1 MAKLFPQLVSS
12 LAVLLLLR
20 QFGHVVCQSTNSSDS
35 PLLPEGEAKALDGL
49 MTTLGWYTSQQF
61 SGSPCDNNF
70 LGITCNCTYES
81 RAVCHVTGLDLS
93 NNRLHGSIPD
103 VTTGNLPSLRYLNLM
118 FNMLS
123 GQIPEELGNLSSL
136 RYMALG
142 FNGLTGQL
150 PPELGRLRSLYVLG
164 LNSNKLSGKLPENY
178 ANFVGLQ
185 QFVAGNRLTGQIPR
199 FIAKWTELYYLSLSG
214 NDFEGELPLE
224 LLFNMSYLEYLFVS
238 DEQYWKRLRKTR
250 KQGVIWNGICGRITE
265 RQRWLSKG
273 ERAGSR
279 FSRGVVLS
287 VDLEGLVRVC
297 GGWSVKAGDGAVGSA
312 VDVVAGGRMGLG
324 SVRGRGDLVR
334 WAVEKEKENLK
345 QPARGES
352 QGERFCPL
360 LVLASWRLVQEG
372 RVIRN
377 CSISGEIPPYIGD
390 WSSLKYLDLSF
401 NSLTGGIPDS
411 MKKLNLSKMFL
422 TGNMLN
428 GTVHSWVPRTIEDKA
443 DLSYNNFE
451 IPRDGPKKGEGKLN
465 IEPNRNS
472 IRDLTDKCRGKPK
485 YDSLYINC
493 GGGETVVDGKVF
505 EADSA
510 TLNYHLARRENWAYS
525 CSGDFGSK
533 TYDSS
538 DYIKNVDCGDCD
550 PAETQLYNSSRL
562 CPLSLTYYGFCL
574 FQGNYTVKLYFAET
588 VYQNDKDYSNLGKR
602 VFDVYIQGKR
612 ELTDFNIK
620 ENATGTNKTWTAS
633 FTAYVGDDHLLNIHL
648 FWAGKGFF
656 QVPGSSYR
664 STAALSLNGPLV
676 SGISVTANFKVGG
689 KGLSPSQ
696 IAGITA
702 GSVFAPLLLLAFMW
716 KMGWLR
722 KSELDEITIEVQGKS
737 FTLKQIIDATRKFSP
752 KMEIGRGRFGIVY
765 KAEVPNEIKLAVKKI
780 SPQSKQHGKDEL
792 QREIFNLKSLH
803 HENLVQLLD
812 GYSIKDLHL
821 LVYDY
826 MHKGS
831 LHHALFEPN
840 STTKLDWKARFA
852 ICLGIARGLRYLHE
866 EKRFKIVHGNI
877 KPSNIMLDNSLT
889 AKLSDFGLAML
900 CDEEDPFM
908 AIKAKGSRVYM
919 APEYSMG
926 KAITVKAD
934 VYSFG
939 IVLLEIVSGKVSADY
954 TPNQEAEFLLDKA
967 GVLNDKGRILD
978 LVDKKL
984 ASSYNRKQAL
994 TVLLLAMKCV
1004 NLSPTLRP
1012 KISEVVSVLEGEK
1025 RIDEISEGDDTPST
1039 NIGGLCGA
1047 CSRVLE
1053 IEPTS

>member
-1 MAKLFPQLVSS
+1 MKSVKQQIYMTCLNCLKM
-12 LAVLLLLR
+12 
-20 QFGHVVCQSTNSSDS
+20 
-35 PLLPEGEAKALDGL
+35 KALDDL
-49 MTTLGWYTSQQF
+49 LKTLEWGFHPNISRSACSSNFEYIK
-61 SGSPCDNNF
+61 CD
-70 LGITCNCTYES
+70 CNRT
-81 RAVCHVTGLDLS
+81 VCHVTRLTLPDQDLTGQINAEALASLVHLRAIDLS
-93 NNRLHGSIPD
+93 KNQLHGSIPL
-103 VTTGNLPSLRYLNLM
+103 T
-118 FNMLS
+118 
-123 GQIPEELGNLSSL
+123 LGNLSSL
-136 RYMALG
+136 TRLDLSTNFLNGYIPSSLG
-142 FNGLTGQL
+142 NLSSLQYLRLSRNFLNDFIPSSLGNLSSLEYLSLSYNKLFGQIPKELGNLSNLLSMYLDFNELTGQL
-150 PPELGRLRSLYVLG
+150 PPELGRLGSLGYLG
-164 LNSNKLSGKLPENY
+164 LSSNNLSGPLPENY
-178 ANFVGLQ
+178 ANFTGLQ
-185 QFVAGNRLTGQIPR
+185 WFSVAGNRLTGQVPS
-199 FIAKWTELYYLSLSG
+199 FIADWTELNRLSLSG
-214 NDFEGELPLE
+214 NDFERELPLE
-224 LLFNMSYLEYLFVS
+224 SIFNMSNLRYLFVS
-238 DEQYWKRLRKTR
+238 D
-250 KQGVIWNGICGRITE
+250 
-265 RQRWLSKG
+265 
-273 ERAGSR
+273 
-279 FSRGVVLS
+279 
-287 VDLEGLVRVC
+287 VRSS
-297 GGWSVKAGDGAVGSA
+297 GFPKNANMKKI
-312 VDVVAGGRMGLG
+312 RYLM
-324 SVRGRGDLVR
+324 
-334 WAVEKEKENLK
+334 
-345 QPARGES
+345 
-352 QGERFCPL
+352 
-360 LVLASWRLVQEG
+360 
-372 RVIRN
+372 IRN

-390 WSSLKYLDLSF
+390 WSRLRYLDLSF

-428 GTVHSWVPRTIEDKA
+428 GTVPYWVPDTIEDKA

-465 IEPNRNS
+465 IQPNRNY
-472 IRDLTDKCRGKPK
+472 IRDFIKQCRGKPK

-505 EADSA
+505 EADS
-510 TLNYHLARRENWAYS
+510 TTSNYHSAPRKNWAYS

-538 DYIKNVDCGDCD
+538 DYIKNEECGVCD
-550 PAETQLYNSSRL
+550 SAGTQLYNSSRL

-574 FQGNYTVKLYFAET
+574 FKGYYTVKLYFAET
-588 VYQNDKDYSNLGKR
+588 VYQNDEDYSNLGKR

-612 ELTDFNIK
+612 ELKDFNIK

-633 FTAYVGDDHLLNIHL
+633 FTAYVGDDHLLNIHF
-648 FWAGKGFF
+648 FWAGKGSF
-656 QVPGSSYR
+656 QVPGFSYR
-664 STAALSLNGPLV
+664 TAALSLNGPLV
-676 SGISVTANFKVGG
+676 SGISVTANFKVGT
-689 KGLSPSQ
+689 GLSPSQ

-765 KAEVPNEIKLAVKKI
+765 KAELPNEIKLAVKKI
-780 SPQSKQHGKDEL
+780 SPHSKQQGKDEL

-812 GYSIKDLHL
+812 GYSNKGLHL

-831 LHHALFEPN
+831 LHRALFEPN
-840 STTKLDWKARFA
+840 STTKLDWRARFD
-852 ICLGIARGLRYLHE
+852 ICLGIARGLKYLHE

-889 AKLSDFGLAML
+889 AKLSDFGLATL

-939 IVLLEIVSGKVSADY
+939 VVLLEIVSGKVSADY

-967 GVLNDKGRILD
+967 GVLHDKGRILE

-1012 KISEVVSVLEGEK
+1012 KMSEVVSVLEGEK
-1025 RIDEISEGDDTPST
+1025 RIDEISECDTPSA

-1047 CSRVLE
+1047 CSMVLE
-1053 IEPTS
+1053 IEPIS

>member
-1 MAKLFPQLVSS
+1 MAKLYLNKLFPKLVSS

-20 QFGHVVCQSTNSSDS
+20 QFRYVVCQSTNSSES
-35 PLLPEGEAKALDGL
+35 PLLPDDEAKALDEL
-49 MTTLGWYTSQQF
+49 MTTLGWDFQQI
-61 SGSPCDNNF
+61 SRSSCDNNF
-70 LGITCNCTYES
+70 QGIKCNCTYES
-81 RAVCHVTGLDLS
+81 RTVCHVTGLDLS
-93 NNRLHGSIPD
+93 YNQLHGSIP
-103 VTTGNLPSLRYLNLM
+103 VTMGNLSSLTSLNLLC
-118 FNMLS
+118 NMLS
-123 GQIPEELGNLSSL
+123 GQIPKELGNLSNL
-136 RYMALG
+136 VIMYLG
-142 FNGLTGQL
+142 FNELTGQL
-150 PPELGRLRSLYVLG
+150 PPELGRLRSLYGLG
-164 LNSNKLSGKLPENY
+164 LNSNNLSGELPENY
-178 ANFVGLQ
+178 ANFTSELKR
-185 QFVAGNRLTGQIPR
+185 FVAGNRLTGQIPR

-214 NDFEGELPLE
+214 NDFEGQLPLE
-224 LLFNMSYLEYLFVS
+224 LLFNMSKLQYLVVS

-297 GGWSVKAGDGAVGSA
+297 GGWSVKAGDGAVGWKA
-312 VDVVAGGRMGLG
+312 DVVAEGRMGLG

-372 RVIRN
+372 R
-377 CSISGEIPPYIGD
+377 
-390 WSSLKYLDLSF
+390 DLSF

-472 IRDLTDKCRGKPK
+472 IRDLTDKCQGKPK
-485 YDSLYINC
+485 FVSLYINC

-505 EADSA
+505 EADST
-510 TLNYHLARRENWAYS
+510 TLNYHLAPRENWAYS

-538 DYIKNVDCGDCD
+538 DYIKNVDCGDCG

-588 VYQNDKDYSNLGKR
+588 VYQSDEDYSNLGKR
-602 VFDVYIQGKR
+602 VFDVYLQGKR

-620 ENATGTNKTWTAS
+620 ENATSTNKTWTAS
-633 FTAYVGDDHLLNIHL
+633 FTAYVGDDHLLTIHF
-648 FWAGKGFF
+648 FWAGKGSFLL
-656 QVPGSSYR
+656 PGFSYS

-676 SGISVTANFKVGG
+676 SGISVTAR
-689 KGLSPSQ
+689 
-696 IAGITA
+696 ITA
-702 GSVFAPLLLLAFMW
+702 GSVFAPVLLLAFMW

-722 KSELDEITIEVQGKS
+722 KSDLDEITIEVQGKS
-737 FTLKQIIDATRKFSP
+737 FTLKQIIDGTRKFSP

-765 KAEVPNEIKLAVKKI
+765 KAELPNEIKLAVKKI
-780 SPQSKQHGKDEL
+780 SPQSKQQGKDEL
-792 QREIFNLKSLH
+792 QREIFNMKSLH

-939 IVLLEIVSGKVSADY
+939 IVLLEIVSGKASADY
-954 TPNQEAEFLLDKA
+954 TPNQEAEFLLDKV

-978 LVDKKL
+978 LVDNKL

-1025 RIDEISEGDDTPST
+1025 RIDEIFEGDDTPST

-1053 IEPTS
+1053 IEPIS

>member
-1 MAKLFPQLVSS
+1 MAKLYLNKLFPKLVSS
-12 LAVLLLLR
+12 LAVLLLLC
-20 QFGHVVCQSTNSSDS
+20 QFGYVACQPTGVYIPSRNAT
-35 PLLPEGEAKALDGL
+35 LPADEAKALDEL
-49 MTTLGWYTSQQF
+49 MTTLGWDSTFQQF
-61 SGSPCDNNF
+61 SRSSCDNNF
-70 LGITCNCTYES
+70 QGIKCGCTYENS
-81 RAVCHVTGLDLS
+81 TVCHVTGLDLS
-93 NNRLHGSIPD
+93 NRELDGQINATALTSLDFLEKIDLSKNQLYGSIPD
-103 VTTGNLPSLRYLNLM
+103 VTMGNLPSLYYLD
-118 FNMLS
+118 LS
-123 GQIPEELGNLSSL
+123 TNFFKGSIPSSLVNLSSL
-136 RYMALG
+136 QYLALAS
-142 FNGLTGQL
+142 NELTGQL
-150 PPELGRLRSLYVLG
+150 PPELERLRSLSYLN
-164 LNSNKLSGKLPENY
+164 LNSNKLSGELPGNY
-178 ANFVGLQ
+178 ASFTSELER
-185 QFVAGNRLTGQIPR
+185 FTVAGNRLTGQIPR
-199 FIAKWTELYYLSLSG
+199 FIANWTRLYYLSLSG
-214 NDFEGELPLE
+214 NDFEGKLPLE
-224 LLFNMSYLEYLFVS
+224 LLFNMSKLKYLFVS
-238 DEQYWKRLRKTR
+238 DVRSSTSFPFPKYANMTEIRRL
-250 KQGVIWNGICGRITE
+250 
-265 RQRWLSKG
+265 
-273 ERAGSR
+273 
-279 FSRGVVLS
+279 
-287 VDLEGLVRVC
+287 
-297 GGWSVKAGDGAVGSA
+297 
-312 VDVVAGGRMGLG
+312 
-324 SVRGRGDLVR
+324 
-334 WAVEKEKENLK
+334 
-345 QPARGES
+345 
-352 QGERFCPL
+352 
-360 LVLASWRLVQEG
+360 
-372 RVIRN
+372 VIRN
-377 CSISGEIPPYIGD
+377 CSISGEIPPDIGD

-411 MKKLNLSKMFL
+411 MKKLNFSKMFL
-422 TGNMLN
+422 TGNMLS
-428 GTVHSWVPRTIEDKA
+428 GIVPPWLPHKIEDKA

-451 IPRDGPKKGEGKLN
+451 IPRDGTKKGERKLN
-465 IEPNRNS
+465 MNY
-472 IRDLTDKCRGKPK
+472 IRDFIKQCRGKPK

-505 EADSA
+505 EADS
-510 TLNYHLARRENWAYS
+510 TTSNYYSAPRKNWAYS

-538 DYIKNVDCGDCD
+538 DYIKNEECGVCD
-550 PAETQLYNSSRL
+550 SAGTQLYNSSRL

-574 FQGNYTVKLYFAET
+574 FKGYYTVKLYFAET
-588 VYQNDKDYSNLGKR
+588 VYQNDEDYSNLGKR

-612 ELTDFNIK
+612 ELKDFNIK

-633 FTAYVGDDHLLNIHL
+633 FTAYVGDDHLLNIHF
-648 FWAGKGFF
+648 FWAGKGSF
-656 QVPGSSYR
+656 QVPGFSYK
-664 STAALSLNGPLV
+664 TAALSLNGPLV
-676 SGISVTANFKVGG
+676 SGISVTANFKVGTR
-689 KGLSPSQ
+689 LSPSQ

-722 KSELDEITIEVQGKS
+722 KSELDDINIEVQGKS
-737 FTLKQIIDATRKFSP
+737 FSLKQILDATRKFSP

-765 KAEVPNEIKLAVKKI
+765 KAELPNEIKLAVKKI
-780 SPQSKQHGKDEL
+780 SPHSKQQGKDEL

-812 GYSIKDLHL
+812 GYSNKGLHL

-831 LHHALFEPN
+831 LHRALFEPN
-840 STTKLDWKARFA
+840 STTKLDWRARFD
-852 ICLGIARGLRYLHE
+852 ICLGIARGLKYLHE

-889 AKLSDFGLAML
+889 AKLSDFGLATL

-939 IVLLEIVSGKVSADY
+939 VVLLEIVSGKVSADY

-967 GVLNDKGRILD
+967 GVLHDKGRILE
-978 LVDKKL
+978 LVDNKL

-1025 RIDEISEGDDTPST
+1025 RIDEISECDTPSA

-1047 CSRVLE
+1047 CSKVLE
-1053 IEPTS
+1053 IEPIS

>member
-1 MAKLFPQLVSS
+1 MAKLFPKLVSF
-12 LAVLLLLR
+12 LAVLLLC
-20 QFGHVVCQSTNSSDS
+20 QFGYVVCQSTNSSDS
-35 PLLPEGEAKALDGL
+35 PQLPPDEETALSDL
-49 MTTLGWYTSQQF
+49 MTMLGGGLLLSSDCSSDFQ
-61 SGSPCDNNF
+61 GIKCD
-70 LGITCNCTYES
+70 CNST
-81 RAVCHVTGLDLS
+81 VCHVTVLDLS
-93 NNRLHGSIPD
+93 KNQLYGSIP
-103 VTTGNLPSLRYLNLM
+103 VTIGNLPSLYYLRLSRNFLNGPVPSSLGNLAKLRYLSLS
-118 FNMLS
+118 FNKLS
-123 GQIPEELGNLSSL
+123 SQIPKELGNLSYLVSM
-136 RYMALG
+136 YLG
-142 FNGLTGQL
+142 FNELTGQL
-150 PPELGRLRSLYVLG
+150 PPELGRLRFLG
-164 LNSNKLSGKLPENY
+164 NLDLSSNNLSGKLPEN
-178 ANFVGLQ
+178 FTSDQLLW
-185 QFVAGNRLTGQIPR
+185 FVAGNRLIGQVPR
-199 FIAKWTELYYLSLSG
+199 FIANWTGLSYLSLSG

-224 LLFNMSYLEYLFVS
+224 LLFNMSNLRYLVVS
-238 DEQYWKRLRKTR
+238 DVRSSAGFPFPINANIKTAIR
-250 KQGVIWNGICGRITE
+250 YLC
-265 RQRWLSKG
+265 QRSGKEDEEVQW
-273 ERAGSR
+273 AA
-279 FSRGVVLS
+279 FVV
-287 VDLEGLVRVC
+287 V
-297 GGWSVKAGDGAVGSA
+297 VGSWK

-334 WAVEKEKENLK
+334 SAVEKEKKKLK
-345 QPARGES
+345 LPARGES
-352 QGERFCPL
+352 QGERLCHL
-360 LVLASWRLVQEG
+360 LVLARWRLVQEG

-377 CSISGEIPPYIGD
+377 CSISGEIPPYIGN
-390 WSSLKYLDLSF
+390 WSSLTYLDLSF
-401 NSLTGGIPDS
+401 NNLTGGIPDS
-411 MKKLNLSKMFL
+411 MKNLTLTKMFL

-428 GTVHSWVPRTIEDKA
+428 GTVPSWVPDTIEDKA

-472 IRDLTDKCRGKPK
+472 IRNLTDKCRRKPK

-493 GGGETVVDGKVF
+493 GGGGTVFDGKEF

-510 TLNYHLARRENWAYS
+510 TSNYYSAPRKNWAYS

-538 DYIKNVDCGDCD
+538 DYIKNVDCGVCD
-550 PAETQLYNSSRL
+550 SAATQLYTSTRL

-574 FQGNYTVKLYFAET
+574 FKGNYTVKLYFAET
-588 VYQNDKDYSNLGKR
+588 VYQSDEDYSNLGKR
-602 VFDVYIQGKR
+602 VFDVYIQGNRTLK
-612 ELTDFNIK
+612 DFNIK
-620 ENATGTNKTWTAS
+620 EMASGTNKTWS
-633 FTAYVGDDHLLNIHL
+633 QDFPAYVGDDHLLTIH
-648 FWAGKGFF
+648 FFRAGKGSFLDPYF
-656 QVPGSSYR
+656 SNAPV
-664 STAALSLNGPLV
+664 AALSLNGPLV
-676 SGISVTANFKVGG
+676 AGISVTAKFKVGG
-689 KGLSPSQ
+689 NGLSPSQ

-765 KAEVPNEIKLAVKKI
+765 KAELPNEIKLAVKKI
-780 SPQSKQHGKDEL
+780 SPHSKQQGKDEL
-792 QREIFNLKSLH
+792 QREIFNMKSLH

-840 STTKLDWKARFA
+840 STTKLDWKARFG
-852 ICLGIARGLRYLHE
+852 ICLGIARGLKYLHE

-877 KPSNIMLDNSLT
+877 KPSNILLDNSLT
-889 AKLSDFGLAML
+889 AKLSDFGLATL

-967 GVLNDKGRILD
+967 GVLHDKGRILD

-1012 KISEVVSVLEGEK
+1012 KISEVISVLEGEK
-1025 RIDEISEGDDTPST
+1025 RIDEISEGDDTPSAS
-1039 NIGGLCGA
+1039 I
-1047 CSRVLE
+1047 
-1053 IEPTS
+1053 

>member
-1 MAKLFPQLVSS
+1 MAKLYLKLFPKLVSS
-12 LAVLLLLR
+12 LAVLLLC
-20 QFGHVVCQSTNSSDS
+20 QFGYVACQPTGFSDS
-35 PLLPEGEAKALDGL
+35 RLPADEERALEDL
-49 MTTLGWYTSQQF
+49 MTTLGFQQI
-61 SGSPCDNNF
+61 SRSSCDNNF
-70 LGITCNCTYES
+70 QGMITCNCTYENS
-81 RAVCHVTGLDLS
+81 TVCHVTGLDLS
-93 NNRLHGSIPD
+93 NLELDGQIQAEALTSLVFLKRIDLSKNQLDGSIP
-103 VTTGNLPSLRYLNLM
+103 VTMGNLPSLTSLDLSTNFFKGSIPSSLVNLSSLQYLRLSRNFLNGSIPSSLGNLSSLKYLNLKY
-118 FNMLS
+118 NMLS
-123 GQIPEELGNLSSL
+123 GQIPKELGNLSNL
-136 RYMALG
+136 QLMYLG
-142 FNGLTGQL
+142 SNELTGQL
-150 PPELGRLRSLYVLG
+150 PPELGRLRSLGYLD
-164 LNSNKLSGKLPENY
+164 LNSNKLSGELPGNY
-178 ANFVGLQ
+178 ASFTSELER
-185 QFVAGNRLTGQIPR
+185 FSVAGNRLTGQVPS
-199 FIAKWTELYYLSLSG
+199 FIANWTELYYLSLSG
-214 NDFEGELPLE
+214 NDFEGRQLPLE
-224 LLFNMSYLEYLFVS
+224 LLFNMSKLKYLFLS
-238 DEQYWKRLRKTR
+238 DVRSSAGFPFPKNANMTEIRRL
-250 KQGVIWNGICGRITE
+250 
-265 RQRWLSKG
+265 
-273 ERAGSR
+273 
-279 FSRGVVLS
+279 
-287 VDLEGLVRVC
+287 
-297 GGWSVKAGDGAVGSA
+297 
-312 VDVVAGGRMGLG
+312 
-324 SVRGRGDLVR
+324 
-334 WAVEKEKENLK
+334 
-345 QPARGES
+345 
-352 QGERFCPL
+352 
-360 LVLASWRLVQEG
+360 
-372 RVIRN
+372 VIRN
-377 CSISGEIPPYIGD
+377 CSISGEIPPDIGD

-422 TGNMLN
+422 TGNMLS
-428 GTVHSWVPRTIEDKA
+428 GTVPPWLPHKIEDKA
-443 DLSYNNFE
+443 DLSYNDFD
-451 IPRDGPKKGEGKLN
+451 DGPKQGEGKLN
-465 IEPNRNS
+465 ISQPNRNY
-472 IRDLTDKCRGKPK
+472 IRDFIKQCRGKPK

-505 EADSA
+505 EADS
-510 TLNYHLARRENWAYS
+510 TTSNYHSAPRKNWAYS

-538 DYIKNVDCGDCD
+538 DYIKNEECGVCD
-550 PAETQLYNSSRL
+550 SAGTQLYNSSRL

-574 FQGNYTVKLYFAET
+574 FKGYYTVKLYFAET
-588 VYQNDKDYSNLGKR
+588 VYQNDEDYSNSGKR

-612 ELTDFNIK
+612 ELKDFNIK

-633 FTAYVGDDHLLNIHL
+633 FTAYVGDDHLLNIHF
-648 FWAGKGFF
+648 FWAGKGSF
-656 QVPGSSYR
+656 QVPGFSY
-664 STAALSLNGPLV
+664 STDALSLNGPLV
-676 SGISVTANFKVGG
+676 SGISVTANFKVGT
-689 KGLSPSQ
+689 GLSPSQ

-737 FTLKQIIDATRKFSP
+737 FTLKQMIDATRKFSP

-765 KAEVPNEIKLAVKKI
+765 KAELPNEIKLAVKKI
-780 SPQSKQHGKDEL
+780 SPHSKQQGKDEL

-812 GYSIKDLHL
+812 GYSNKGLHL

-831 LHHALFEPN
+831 LHRALFEPN
-840 STTKLDWKARFA
+840 STTKLDWRARFD
-852 ICLGIARGLRYLHE
+852 ICLGIARGLKYLHE

-889 AKLSDFGLAML
+889 AKLSDFGLATL

-939 IVLLEIVSGKVSADY
+939 VVLLEIVSGKVSADY

-967 GVLNDKGRILD
+967 GVLHDKGRILE

-1012 KISEVVSVLEGEK
+1012 KMSEVVSVLEGEK
-1025 RIDEISEGDDTPST
+1025 RIDEISECDTPST

-1053 IEPTS
+1053 IEPIS